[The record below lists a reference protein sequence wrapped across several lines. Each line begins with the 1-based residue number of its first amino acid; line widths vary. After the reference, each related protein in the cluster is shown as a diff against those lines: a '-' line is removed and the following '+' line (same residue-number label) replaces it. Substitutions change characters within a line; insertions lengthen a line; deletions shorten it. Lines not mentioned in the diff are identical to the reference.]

1 LQLALVAYIELS
13 MSSSVTTTLNTSDN
27 ETRPYGQRAV
37 RVWLHIIALM
47 IVAMIIV
54 GGATRLTDSGLSITE
69 WQPIHGVIPPLS
81 ETAWEME
88 FAKYRQIPQYE
99 AFNAGMTLFEFKTIY
114 WWEWGHRLLGRLIG
128 VAFFVPL
135 VFFWMSGRVAANM
148 KAPLVGLFVL
158 GGIQGAVGWWMV
170 TSGLSERT
178 DVSQYRLAIHLTFA
192 CVILATIVWL
202 ARERPRTRSIS
213 PGMRTQLVGLLIVIL
228 VFLQIFLGGVVAG
241 LNAGMT
247 FNTWPLMDG
256 ALFPSG
262 LFIQEPAWRN
272 FFENVATV
280 QFNHRM
286 VAYLLFAVA
295 LLHAFQARGSDYTRS
310 ANTLAIL
317 VALQAGI
324 GIATLIMVV
333 PLSVALLHQ
342 LGAALVLW
350 VAVLHLGRL
359 VDAGRSSTRE
369 TMAAA

>member
-1 LQLALVAYIELS
+1 MAYIELT
-13 MSSSVTTTLNTSDN
+13 MSSSVTTTFNTADN
-27 ETRPYGQRAV
+27 ETRPYGHRAV

-69 WQPIHGVIPPLS
+69 WQPIHGVVPPLS
-81 ETAWEME
+81 ETAWESE
-88 FAKYRQIPQYE
+88 FAKYREIPQYE
-99 AFNAGMTLFEFKTIY
+99 VFNAGMTLSEFKAIY

-148 KAPLVGLFVL
+148 KVPLVGLFLL

-192 CVILATIVWL
+192 CVILAYIVWL
-202 ARERPRTRSIS
+202 ARGKPRTPSIS
-213 PGMRTQLVGLLIVIL
+213 PGRGTQLVGLLIVFL

-256 ALFPSG
+256 AFVPSG
-262 LFIQEPAWRN
+262 LFIQDPVWRN
-272 FFENVATV
+272 LFENVATV

-286 VAYLLFAVA
+286 VAYLLLAVA
-295 LLHAFQARGSDYTRS
+295 LIHAFQARGSAYART
-310 ANTLAIL
+310 ANALAIL

-324 GIATLIMVV
+324 GIAALVMVV
-333 PLSVALLHQ
+333 PLSLALVHQ
-342 LGAALVLW
+342 LGAAIVLW
-350 VAVLHLGRL
+350 AAVLHLGRL